1 MTDMPTPRHPRPG
14 GVLTAARERLLRP
27 LAIALALYG
36 GLVLLVVTALTM
48 VNVTGVALD
57 ALVRPLGG
65 SVPGL
70 AGYEEV
76 VALLI
81 GGGALAFLPYC
92 QLRYGHVAVD
102 LFTLRAPRAFNAA
115 LDRLSLALTALLAL
129 FLGGSMIV
137 GMAEARADGVIS
149 SVRAWPEWPFWLP
162 GIVALLAWSATA
174 AVMAAAPPGPEAAGS
189 HYPHAGTPGNADG

>member
-1 MTDMPTPRHPRPG
+1 MIDTPTTHHPRPG
-14 GVLTAARERLLRP
+14 GVLAAARERLLRP

-36 GLVLLVVTALTM
+36 GAVLLLITGLT
-48 VNVTGVALD
+48 VINVTGFALD
-57 ALVRPLGG
+57 ALARPLGG

-92 QLRYGHVAVD
+92 QVRYGHVSVD
-102 LFTLRAPRAFNAA
+102 LFTLRAPPAFNAA
-115 LDRLSLALTALLAL
+115 VDRLALVLTALLAL
-129 FLGGSMIV
+129 FLGVSMIW
-137 GMAEARADGVIS
+137 GMAEARADGVVS
-149 SVRAWPEWPFWLP
+149 SVRSWPEWPFWLP

-174 AVMAAAPPGPEAAGS
+174 AVMAAAPPGSETAGS
-189 HYPHAGTPGNADG
+189 HYPHAGTPDGADG